1 MELNETCENRENI
14 DLIMDEPIQLIDK
27 AKFIISHVYYFIRN
41 FYDSNFISLD
51 SSSFKDYLTSFQN
64 KFKPQTISNK
74 FSFEL
79 MNKSYNVESKENDS
93 FDINN
98 NSISKINST
107 NETIFY
113 DILYKKLI
121 NIINETN
128 FSKDEKHLIKSFV
141 SLRNCFI
148 FLEYLYLFLQSNP
161 DKIFHY
167 IIKIDISLL
176 LDIPQKTSKRLIN
189 SNEFFYLNLIEL
201 KNLSQEIDYIPS
213 SFINTIESK
222 FYSRYLDKVTALN
235 IQKIDSFRQNLN
247 KLRNSLVKMKP
258 NSNISQLIDYISTI
272 INDLKS
278 DLDNRT
284 DNNYSAFIEKYI
296 YNVEKNENKKLKEI
310 LEEINENESINNNF
324 NYLYLIALNNY
335 GDLTNTDPDD
345 RIIDSSN
352 KNKTDENKKTKNKKK
367 ISIDE
372 DDKTKDKENMEI
384 NSNIND
390 EKRKIKDNI
399 IKIEQL
405 KDNIKNIIDKDICE
419 LKMEEI
425 KEENNKF
432 KDYLNRNFL
441 YKSVLNLNK
450 KNIYDII
457 LFLDLLEQTDLI
469 SQRNLD
475 NAFKEYKNNFILS
488 VRNINSIDYNYFY
501 DLISDI
507 KFYNEIIA
515 ILKSKSIS
523 KYLNGYRYYEEV
535 SKKNKKN
542 INIYEV
548 KFVNEKEEFIEYF
561 SNEYKLLMNYL
572 TDSSFFMNLFRLK
585 FLPSGIR
592 AFVNYNLKIIFNSL
606 HYVFNDNIKDSNKK
620 IIFKAAFKIII
631 VHEIVHILKYLK
643 KDVDFNEMPSTPRK
657 REGGKML
664 INYLFGIPVIKC
676 ITLEEAKKINNITY
690 WDDVEK
696 LQTIFQKENE
706 LSETDENE
714 RKISD
719 HVDLYFTG
727 EEIEDDDDRKVDNIY
742 NDIGIDI
749 D

>member
-79 MNKSYNVESKENDS
+79 MNKSYNVESQENDS

-161 DKIFHY
+161 NKIFHY

-247 KLRNSLVKMKP
+247 KLRSSLVKMKP

-284 DNNYSAFIEKYI
+284 DNNYSVFIEKYI

-352 KNKTDENKKTKNKKK
+352 KNKTDENKKTKNKK

-606 HYVFNDNIKDSNKK
+606 YYAFNDNIKDSNKK

-727 EEIEDDDDRKVDNIY
+727 EEIEDDDDRIVDNIY

>member
-79 MNKSYNVESKENDS
+79 MNKSYNVESQENDS
-93 FDINN
+93 FDINK

-247 KLRNSLVKMKP
+247 KLRSSLVKMKP

-284 DNNYSAFIEKYI
+284 DNNYSVFIEKYI

-352 KNKTDENKKTKNKKK
+352 KNKTDENKKTKNKK

-606 HYVFNDNIKDSNKK
+606 YYAFNDNIKDSNKK

>member
-79 MNKSYNVESKENDS
+79 MNKSYNVESQENDS

-247 KLRNSLVKMKP
+247 KLRSSLVKMKP

-284 DNNYSAFIEKYI
+284 DNNYSVFIEKYI

-352 KNKTDENKKTKNKKK
+352 KNKTDENKKTKNKK

-606 HYVFNDNIKDSNKK
+606 YYAFNDNIKDSNKK

-631 VHEIVHILKYLK
+631 VQEIVHILKYLK

-727 EEIEDDDDRKVDNIY
+727 EEIEDDDDRIVDNIY

>member
-79 MNKSYNVESKENDS
+79 MNKSYNVESQENDS

-247 KLRNSLVKMKP
+247 KLRSSLVKMKP

-284 DNNYSAFIEKYI
+284 DNNYSVFIEKYI

-352 KNKTDENKKTKNKKK
+352 KNKTDENKKTKNKK

-606 HYVFNDNIKDSNKK
+606 YYAFNDNIKDSNKK

>member
-79 MNKSYNVESKENDS
+79 MNKSYNVESQENDS

-247 KLRNSLVKMKP
+247 KLRSSLVKMKP

-284 DNNYSAFIEKYI
+284 DNNYSVFIEKYI

-352 KNKTDENKKTKNKKK
+352 KNKTDENKKTKNKK

-501 DLISDI
+501 DLIFDI
-507 KFYNEIIA
+507 KFYN
-515 ILKSKSIS
+515 
-523 KYLNGYRYYEEV
+523 
-535 SKKNKKN
+535 
-542 INIYEV
+542 
-548 KFVNEKEEFIEYF
+548 
-561 SNEYKLLMNYL
+561 
-572 TDSSFFMNLFRLK
+572 
-585 FLPSGIR
+585 
-592 AFVNYNLKIIFNSL
+592 
-606 HYVFNDNIKDSNKK
+606 
-620 IIFKAAFKIII
+620 
-631 VHEIVHILKYLK
+631 
-643 KDVDFNEMPSTPRK
+643 
-657 REGGKML
+657 
-664 INYLFGIPVIKC
+664 
-676 ITLEEAKKINNITY
+676 
-690 WDDVEK
+690 
-696 LQTIFQKENE
+696 
-706 LSETDENE
+706 
-714 RKISD
+714 
-719 HVDLYFTG
+719 
-727 EEIEDDDDRKVDNIY
+727 
-742 NDIGIDI
+742 
-749 D
+749 

>member
-79 MNKSYNVESKENDS
+79 MNKSYNVESQENDS

-284 DNNYSAFIEKYI
+284 DNNYSVFIEKYI

-352 KNKTDENKKTKNKKK
+352 KNKTDENKKTKNKK

-606 HYVFNDNIKDSNKK
+606 YYAFNDNIKDSNKK

-727 EEIEDDDDRKVDNIY
+727 EEIEDDDDRIVDNIY

>member
-79 MNKSYNVESKENDS
+79 MNKSYNVESQENDS

-247 KLRNSLVKMKP
+247 KLRSSLVKMKP

-284 DNNYSAFIEKYI
+284 DNNYSVFIEKYI

-352 KNKTDENKKTKNKKK
+352 KNKTDENKKTKNKK

-606 HYVFNDNIKDSNKK
+606 YYAFNDNIKDSNKK

-727 EEIEDDDDRKVDNIY
+727 EEIEDDDERKDDNIY

>member
-79 MNKSYNVESKENDS
+79 MNKSYNVESQENDS

-247 KLRNSLVKMKP
+247 KLRSSLVKMKP

-284 DNNYSAFIEKYI
+284 DNNYSVFIEKYI

-352 KNKTDENKKTKNKKK
+352 KNKTDENKKTKNKK

-561 SNEYKLLMNYL
+561 SNEYKLLMDYL

-606 HYVFNDNIKDSNKK
+606 YYAFNDNIKDSNKK

-727 EEIEDDDDRKVDNIY
+727 EEIEDDDDRIVDNIY

>member
-79 MNKSYNVESKENDS
+79 MNKSYNVESQENDS

-247 KLRNSLVKMKP
+247 KLRSSLVKMKP

-284 DNNYSAFIEKYI
+284 DNNYSVFIEKYI

-352 KNKTDENKKTKNKKK
+352 KNKTDENKKTKNKK

-457 LFLDLLEQTDLI
+457 LFLDKLEQTDLI

-606 HYVFNDNIKDSNKK
+606 YYAFNDNIKDSNKK

-727 EEIEDDDDRKVDNIY
+727 EEIEDDDDRIVDNIY

>member
-79 MNKSYNVESKENDS
+79 MNKSYNVESQENDS

-107 NETIFY
+107 NEEIYY

-176 LDIPQKTSKRLIN
+176 LDIPQKTSKKLIN
-189 SNEFFYLNLIEL
+189 SNEYFYLNLIEL

-247 KLRNSLVKMKP
+247 KLRSSLVKMKP

-284 DNNYSAFIEKYI
+284 DNNYSVFIEKYI

-352 KNKTDENKKTKNKKK
+352 KNKTDENKKTKNKK

-606 HYVFNDNIKDSNKK
+606 YYAFNDNIKDSNKK

-631 VHEIVHILKYLK
+631 VQEIVHILKYLK

-727 EEIEDDDDRKVDNIY
+727 EEIEDDDDRIVDNIY

>member
-79 MNKSYNVESKENDS
+79 MNKSYNVESQENDS

-284 DNNYSAFIEKYI
+284 DNNYSVFIEKYI

-372 DDKTKDKENMEI
+372 DDKAKDKENMEI
-384 NSNIND
+384 NHNKND

-606 HYVFNDNIKDSNKK
+606 YYAFNDNIKDSNKK

-727 EEIEDDDDRKVDNIY
+727 EEIEDDDDRIVDNIY

>member
-1 MELNETCENRENI
+1 MELNETYENRENI

-79 MNKSYNVESKENDS
+79 MNKSYNVESQENDS

-296 YNVEKNENKKLKEI
+296 YNVEKNENKKLIEI
-310 LEEINENESINNNF
+310 LEEINENESINKNF

-335 GDLTNTDPDD
+335 GDLTNTNPDD
-345 RIIDSSN
+345 RIIDNSN
-352 KNKTDENKKTKNKKK
+352 QNKTDENKKTENKKK

-372 DDKTKDKENMEI
+372 DDKAKDKENMEI
-384 NSNIND
+384 NHNKND

-405 KDNIKNIIDKDICE
+405 KDNIKNIIDKDLSE

-606 HYVFNDNIKDSNKK
+606 HYAFNDNIKDSNKK

-631 VHEIVHILKYLK
+631 VQEIVHILKYLK

>member
-79 MNKSYNVESKENDS
+79 MNKSYNVESQENDS

-161 DKIFHY
+161 NKIFHY

-284 DNNYSAFIEKYI
+284 DNNYSVFIEKYI

-352 KNKTDENKKTKNKKK
+352 KNKTDENKKTKNKK

-606 HYVFNDNIKDSNKK
+606 YYAFNDNIKDSNKK

-727 EEIEDDDDRKVDNIY
+727 EEIEDDDDRIVDNIY

>member
-79 MNKSYNVESKENDS
+79 MNKSYNVESQENDS

-284 DNNYSAFIEKYI
+284 DNNYSVFIEKYI

-352 KNKTDENKKTKNKKK
+352 KNKTDENKKTKNKK

-606 HYVFNDNIKDSNKK
+606 YYAFNDNIKDSNKK

>member
-79 MNKSYNVESKENDS
+79 MNKSYNVEPQENDL
-93 FDINN
+93 FDTNN
-98 NSISKINST
+98 NSISKINSI
-107 NETIFY
+107 NEEIFY

-247 KLRNSLVKMKP
+247 KLRSSLVKMKP

-284 DNNYSAFIEKYI
+284 DNNYSVFIEKYI

-345 RIIDSSN
+345 RNIDSSN
-352 KNKTDENKKTKNKKK
+352 KNKTDENKKTKNKK

-561 SNEYKLLMNYL
+561 SNEYKLLMDYL

-606 HYVFNDNIKDSNKK
+606 YYAFNDNIKDSNKK

-727 EEIEDDDDRKVDNIY
+727 EEIEDDDDRIVDNIY

>member
-79 MNKSYNVESKENDS
+79 MNKSYNVESQENDS

-247 KLRNSLVKMKP
+247 KLRSSLVKMKP

-284 DNNYSAFIEKYI
+284 DNNYSVFIEKYI

-352 KNKTDENKKTKNKKK
+352 KNKTDENKKTKNKK

-606 HYVFNDNIKDSNKK
+606 YYAFNDNIKDSNKK

-727 EEIEDDDDRKVDNIY
+727 EEIEDDDDIKVDNIY

>member
-1 MELNETCENRENI
+1 MKLNETYENRENI

-51 SSSFKDYLTSFQN
+51 SSSFKDYLTSFRN
-64 KFKPQTISNK
+64 KFKPQMLSNK

-79 MNKSYNVESKENDS
+79 MNKSYNIESQENDS

-107 NETIFY
+107 NEEIYY

-161 DKIFHY
+161 NKIFHY

-176 LDIPQKTSKRLIN
+176 LDIPQKTSKKLIN
-189 SNEFFYLNLIEL
+189 SNEYFYLNLIEL
-201 KNLSQEIDYIPS
+201 KNLSNEIDYIPS

-235 IQKIDSFRQNLN
+235 IQKIDRLRQDLI
-247 KLRNSLVKMKP
+247 KLHNSLVKMKP
-258 NSNISQLIDYISTI
+258 NSNIRQLIDYISKI
-272 INDLKS
+272 INNLKS
-278 DLDNRT
+278 DLDNRS

-296 YNVEKNENKKLKEI
+296 YNVEKNENKKLIEI
-310 LEEINENESINNNF
+310 LEEINENESINKNF

-335 GDLTNTDPDD
+335 GDLTNTNPDD
-345 RIIDSSN
+345 RIIDNSN
-352 KNKTDENKKTKNKKK
+352 QKKTDENKKTENKKK

-372 DDKTKDKENMEI
+372 DDKAKDKENMEI
-384 NSNIND
+384 NHNKND

-405 KDNIKNIIDKDICE
+405 KDNLKNIIDKDLSE

-457 LFLDLLEQTDLI
+457 LFLDMLEQTDLI
-469 SQRNLD
+469 SKRNLD

-488 VRNINSIDYNYFY
+488 VKNINSIDYNYFY
-501 DLISDI
+501 DLISDL

-515 ILKSKSIS
+515 ILKSKSIN
-523 KYLNGYRYYEEV
+523 KYLNGYRYYEKV
-535 SKKNKKN
+535 SKK
-542 INIYEV
+542 I
-548 KFVNEKEEFIEYF
+548 
-561 SNEYKLLMNYL
+561 
-572 TDSSFFMNLFRLK
+572 
-585 FLPSGIR
+585 
-592 AFVNYNLKIIFNSL
+592 
-606 HYVFNDNIKDSNKK
+606 KK
-620 IIFKAAFKIII
+620 I
-631 VHEIVHILKYLK
+631 
-643 KDVDFNEMPSTPRK
+643 
-657 REGGKML
+657 
-664 INYLFGIPVIKC
+664 
-676 ITLEEAKKINNITY
+676 
-690 WDDVEK
+690 
-696 LQTIFQKENE
+696 
-706 LSETDENE
+706 
-714 RKISD
+714 
-719 HVDLYFTG
+719 
-727 EEIEDDDDRKVDNIY
+727 
-742 NDIGIDI
+742 
-749 D
+749 

>member
-1 MELNETCENRENI
+1 MKLNETCENRENI

-79 MNKSYNVESKENDS
+79 MNKSYNVESQENDS

-247 KLRNSLVKMKP
+247 KLRSSLVKMKP

-284 DNNYSAFIEKYI
+284 DNNYSVFIEKYI

-352 KNKTDENKKTKNKKK
+352 KNKTDENKKTKNKK

-606 HYVFNDNIKDSNKK
+606 YYAFNDNIKDSNKK

-727 EEIEDDDDRKVDNIY
+727 EEIEDDDDRIVDNIY

>member
-1 MELNETCENRENI
+1 MELNETYENRENI

-79 MNKSYNVESKENDS
+79 MNKSYNVESQENDS

-107 NETIFY
+107 NEEIYY

-284 DNNYSAFIEKYI
+284 DNNYSVFIEKYI

-310 LEEINENESINNNF
+310 LEEINENESINKNF

-335 GDLTNTDPDD
+335 GDLTNADPDD

-515 ILKSKSIS
+515 ILKSKSIN

-727 EEIEDDDDRKVDNIY
+727 EEIEDDDERKDDNIY

>member
-79 MNKSYNVESKENDS
+79 MNKSYNVESQENDS

-107 NETIFY
+107 NEEIYY

-247 KLRNSLVKMKP
+247 KLRSSLVKMKP

-284 DNNYSAFIEKYI
+284 DNNYSVFIEKYI

-352 KNKTDENKKTKNKKK
+352 KNKTDENKKTKNKK

-606 HYVFNDNIKDSNKK
+606 YYAFNDNIKDSNKK

-727 EEIEDDDDRKVDNIY
+727 EEIEDDDDRIVDNIY

>member
-79 MNKSYNVESKENDS
+79 MNKSYNVESQENDS

-247 KLRNSLVKMKP
+247 KLRSSLVKMKP

-352 KNKTDENKKTKNKKK
+352 KNKTDENKKTKNKK

-606 HYVFNDNIKDSNKK
+606 YYAFNDNIKDSNKK

-727 EEIEDDDDRKVDNIY
+727 EEIEDDDDRIVDNIY

>member
-1 MELNETCENRENI
+1 MELNETYENRENI

-79 MNKSYNVESKENDS
+79 MNKSYNVESQENDS

-247 KLRNSLVKMKP
+247 KLRSSLVKMKP

-284 DNNYSAFIEKYI
+284 DNNYSVFIEKYI

-606 HYVFNDNIKDSNKK
+606 YYAFNDNIKDSNKK

-727 EEIEDDDDRKVDNIY
+727 EEIEDDDDRIVDNIY

>member
-51 SSSFKDYLTSFQN
+51 SSSFKDYLTSFRN
-64 KFKPQTISNK
+64 KFKPQMLSNK

-79 MNKSYNVESKENDS
+79 MNKSYNIESQENDS

-107 NETIFY
+107 NEEIYY

-352 KNKTDENKKTKNKKK
+352 KNKTDENKKTKNKK

-372 DDKTKDKENMEI
+372 DDKAKDKENMEI

-405 KDNIKNIIDKDICE
+405 KENIKNIIDIDICE

-501 DLISDI
+501 DLISDL

-515 ILKSKSIS
+515 ILKSKSIN

>member
-79 MNKSYNVESKENDS
+79 MNKSYNVESQENDS

-247 KLRNSLVKMKP
+247 KLRSSLVKMKP

-284 DNNYSAFIEKYI
+284 DNNYSVFIEKYI

-352 KNKTDENKKTKNKKK
+352 KNKTDENKKTKNKK

-606 HYVFNDNIKDSNKK
+606 YYAFNDNIKDSNKK

-727 EEIEDDDDRKVDNIY
+727 EEIEDDDDRIVENIY

>member
-79 MNKSYNVESKENDS
+79 MNKSYNVESQENDS

-247 KLRNSLVKMKP
+247 KLRSSLVKMKP

-284 DNNYSAFIEKYI
+284 DNNYSVFIEKYI
-296 YNVEKNENKKLKEI
+296 YNVEKNENKKLIEI

-352 KNKTDENKKTKNKKK
+352 KNKTDENKKTKNKK

-457 LFLDLLEQTDLI
+457 LFLDMLEQTDLI
-469 SQRNLD
+469 SKRNLD

-606 HYVFNDNIKDSNKK
+606 YYAFNDNIKDSNKK

-727 EEIEDDDDRKVDNIY
+727 EEIEDDDERKDDNIY

>member
-79 MNKSYNVESKENDS
+79 MNKSYNVESQENDS

-247 KLRNSLVKMKP
+247 KLRSSLVKMKP

-284 DNNYSAFIEKYI
+284 DNNYSVFIEKYI

-352 KNKTDENKKTKNKKK
+352 KNKTDENKKTKNKK

-606 HYVFNDNIKDSNKK
+606 YYAFNDNIKDSNKK

-727 EEIEDDDDRKVDNIY
+727 EEIEDDDDRIVDNIY

>member
-79 MNKSYNVESKENDS
+79 MNKSYNVESQENDS

-284 DNNYSAFIEKYI
+284 DNNYSVFIEKYI

-352 KNKTDENKKTKNKKK
+352 KNKTDENKKTKNKK

-606 HYVFNDNIKDSNKK
+606 YYAFNDNIKDSNKK

-631 VHEIVHILKYLK
+631 VQEIVHILKYLK

-727 EEIEDDDDRKVDNIY
+727 EEIEDDDDRIVDNIY

>member
-1 MELNETCENRENI
+1 MKLNETYENRENI

-79 MNKSYNVESKENDS
+79 MNKSYNVESQENDS

>member
-1 MELNETCENRENI
+1 MELNETYENRENI

-79 MNKSYNVESKENDS
+79 MNKSYNVESQENDS